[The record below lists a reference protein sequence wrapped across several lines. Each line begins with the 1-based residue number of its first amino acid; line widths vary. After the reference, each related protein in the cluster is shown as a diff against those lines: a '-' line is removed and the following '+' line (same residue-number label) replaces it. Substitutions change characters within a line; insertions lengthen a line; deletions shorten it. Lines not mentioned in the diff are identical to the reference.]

1 MTYRV
6 EINNF
11 GRYRGRGTGLTARFE
26 LPERG
31 LVCVTAP
38 NGVGKSLGFY
48 GSLAWGLFG
57 SDGLR
62 PDPISG
68 RAGGVSLRTETHLVD
83 RFRKTPK
90 GSVNLS
96 WCRHDDVDVSGDYES
111 PSKAQEALLTE
122 LCCDA
127 ERWKAVSLFHADTA
141 SSVFT
146 GAVDSARKALIES
159 LIPGFGAFDPALE
172 QIRKK
177 DVPAINAESLKVGR
191 QVSDCERE
199 IATVEAVR
207 QSAVEQLQRLTA
219 QVGSEETFRANQQR
233 LGQLERLA
241 PQLRQSI
248 ESISAAIERAHQQYD
263 VPVDQTAE
271 DAAKTQLR
279 DAERLKALGSLGP
292 VCSLCCQEVPERY
305 RSDLIA
311 RGVAIHAQ
319 ATALIDG
326 FAKARRDA
334 AENRSSQ
341 VETLAGQRHKLQGDL
356 DRSEQLIRSLSGD
369 LRAYETIEKQR
380 THLLR
385 VVEDSARKLAVLA
398 ERRAALQSDAD
409 RLAEDAE
416 VLRHTE
422 TVLGLRGFRAHLTG
436 RLLGALEQL
445 ANVELAALLPGVQL
459 EIRPYSETKAGD
471 VRQKI
476 GVELTG
482 AYQGEVE
489 QLSRGNRRR
498 VDLAVFLGLR
508 TLARA
513 SGPIPGWLTIDESL
527 DSLDEQGIA
536 AVARRLAVVAETELV
551 VVISHSPAVCRGL
564 KFTQQWAVDSEG
576 IHRVR

>member
-1 MTYRV
+1 MVYRV

-11 GRYRGRGTGLTARFE
+11 GRYRGRETGLTARFE

-31 LVCVTAP
+31 LILVTAG
-38 NGVGKSLGFY
+38 NGLGKSLGFY
-48 GSLAWGLFG
+48 GALAWGLFG
-57 SDGLR
+57 SDGLK
-62 PDPISG
+62 PDPVVG
-68 RAGGVSLRTETHLVD
+68 RVGGVVLDLGERHID
-83 RFRKTPK
+83 RKRPSPK
-90 GSVNLS
+90 GSIGLS
-96 WCRHDDVDVSGDYES
+96 WSIPTYES
-111 PSKAQEALLTE
+111 PSKAQEALEKE
-122 LCCDA
+122 LACDA
-127 ERWKAVSLFHADTA
+127 DRWKAVSLFHADTA

-159 LIPGFGAFDPALE
+159 LIPGFAAFDPALE
-172 QIRKK
+172 QTRKK
-177 DVPAINAESLKVGR
+177 DSPAVNAESLKVSR
-191 QVSDCERE
+191 QLSESERD
-199 IATVEAVR
+199 IAAIEAAS
-207 QSAVEQLQRLTA
+207 QSAVEQIQRLTA
-219 QVGSEETFRANQQR
+219 QVGSEETFHANQER
-233 LGQLERLA
+233 LGQLEKLA

-248 ESISAAIERAHQQYD
+248 ESLNSAIEKVHQQH
-263 VPVDQTAE
+263 VAPADQTAE
-271 DAAKTQLR
+271 DDAKTQLR

-311 RGVAIHAQ
+311 RGAALHAQ
-319 ATALIDG
+319 ATTLLDG

-334 AENRSSQ
+334 AEIRSSQ
-341 VETLAGQRHKLQGDL
+341 VETLAGQRRKLQGDL

-380 THLLR
+380 THLLW
-385 VVEDSARKLAVLA
+385 VVEDSARKLAVLV
-398 ERRAALQSDAD
+398 EKHAALQADAE
-409 RLAEDAE
+409 RLAEDTE

-459 EIRPYSETKAGD
+459 EIRPYSETKEREI
-471 VRQKI
+471 RQKI

-513 SGPIPGWLTIDESL
+513 SGPIPGWLTLDESL

-536 AVARRLAVVAETELV
+536 AVARRLAIVAESELV

-564 KFTQQWAVDSEG
+564 KFTQQWVVDSEG

>member
-11 GRYRGRGTGLTARFE
+11 GRYRGRETGLTARFE

-31 LVCVTAP
+31 LVLAVGP
-38 NGVGKSLGFY
+38 NGQGKSIGFY
-48 GSLAWGLFG
+48 GALAWGLFG
-57 SDGLR
+57 SDGLK
-62 PDPISG
+62 PDPIAA
-68 RAGGVSLRTETHLVD
+68 RAGGVAIRTETHLVE
-83 RFRKTPK
+83 RFRKSAK
-90 GSVNLS
+90 GSLSLS
-96 WCRHDDVDVSGDYES
+96 WCTRDAEPVDYES
-111 PSKAQEALLTE
+111 PSKAQEALEKE

-177 DVPAINAESLKVGR
+177 DVPAINTESLKVGR
-191 QVSDCERE
+191 QISECERE
-199 IATVEAVR
+199 VAAVEAASR
-207 QSAVEQLQRLTA
+207 TAVEQLQRLTA
-219 QVGSEETFRANQQR
+219 QVGSQETFHANRQR
-233 LGQLERLA
+233 VAQHEKLTPQIRLSI
-241 PQLRQSI
+241 QSL
-248 ESISAAIERAHQQYD
+248 STAIEGVHRQHTA
-263 VPVDQTAE
+263 PVDSTAE
-271 DAAKTQLR
+271 DEAKTQLR
-279 DAERLKALGSLGP
+279 DAQRLKGLGSLGP
-292 VCSLCCQEVPERY
+292 VCSLCCQEVPEQY

-311 RGVAIHAQ
+311 RGAAIHTQ
-319 ATALIDG
+319 ATTLLEG

-334 AENRSSQ
+334 AEARSSQ
-341 VETLAGQRHKLQGDL
+341 VESLASQRRKLQEDL
-356 DRSEQLIRSLSGD
+356 DRSEQLIRTLSGD

-380 THLLR
+380 THLLWI
-385 VVEDSARKLAVLA
+385 VEDSARKLTTLL
-398 ERRAALQSDAD
+398 EKRAALQVTAD

-416 VLRHTE
+416 VLVHE
-422 TVLGLRGFRAHLTG
+422 ENVLGLRGFRAHLTG
-436 RLLGALEQL
+436 RFLGALEQL

-459 EIRPYSETKAGD
+459 EIRPYSETQKGD

-476 GVELTG
+476 GVALIG
-482 AYQGEVE
+482 AYQGEIE

-513 SGPIPGWLTIDESL
+513 SGPIPGWLTLDESL

-536 AVARRLAVVAETELV
+536 AVARRLSIVAETELV
-551 VVISHSPAVCRGL
+551 VVISHSPLVARGL
-564 KFTQQWAVDSEG
+564 PFTQHWRVDAEG
-576 IHRVR
+576 IHRTK